1 MEAAKDLLFRW
12 VILIFYIIEIKTKNK
27 QIIDPLNSN
36 MNDIVL
42 KKKLFSENTNER
54 VESFSVF
61 TNLFNVAL

>member
-54 VESFSVF
+54 VESFSIF